1 MNQDQP
7 KPDAVNHGHKKPTV
21 AIYGDDACRCAQCKV
36 RVLELYHEFIFR
48 PLFRVYLKKQR
59 AKCPPMADQMIADRY
74 TAITVKSL
82 ERAGWN

>member
-48 PLFRVYLKKQR
+48 PLF
-59 AKCPPMADQMIADRY
+59 C
-74 TAITVKSL
+74 T
-82 ERAGWN
+82 